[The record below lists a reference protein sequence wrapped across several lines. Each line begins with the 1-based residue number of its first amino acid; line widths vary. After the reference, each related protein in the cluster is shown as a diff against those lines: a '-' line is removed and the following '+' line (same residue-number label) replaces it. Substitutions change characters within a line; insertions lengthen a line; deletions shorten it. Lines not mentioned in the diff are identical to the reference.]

1 MNWRR
6 QARRM
11 SLAAGLLAFVLCS
24 LANRSA
30 ALQPPASSD
39 AFAGTWQAQFQGKT
53 FLTIKLAK
61 QDGKLT
67 GTISH
72 IDVQLDQNGN
82 LTSAAPAEG
91 EDPVVD
97 TKLDGNTLLLTGKDQ
112 QSQAATQFQIKL
124 AGADEAEV
132 QQLGKISA
140 TAPKPWKLQRI
151 TTAGATAGQSR
162 PQDIKSKLAAAAQ
175 TWLGG
180 QFGAASPA
188 SSATN
193 SSTSANTAS
202 SATTAPATALKVSDT
217 PLDAGLRKDIDDL
230 PRRVHDQFN
239 NLGDMVNFV
248 LIGSQQQ
255 VQTSLETADW
265 HLADTDTKKAVVN
278 AVLQTYDKKDYLAM
292 PMSTLYLFDRGQ
304 DFGYEMADPYAVVA
318 SRHHFR
324 LWKAPFSWNGQ
335 TVWAGAGTHDI
346 GFEKDQRN
354 GKVTHKIDPAVDG
367 ERENIGSSLQK
378 TGKVKNLSY
387 YLPPNPV
394 QEAKNATGG
403 GYHSDGRILV
413 IQLQ

>member
-72 IDVQLDQNGN
+72 INVQLDQNGN

-140 TAPKPWKLQRI
+140 TAPKPWKLQRV
-151 TTAGATAGQSR
+151 TTAGATAGQDK

-180 QFGAASPA
+180 QFGAGSPA

-193 SSTSANTAS
+193 SSTSANPAS

-217 PLDAGLRKDIDDL
+217 PLDAGLRKDIDD
-230 PRRVHDQFN
+230 
-239 NLGDMVNFV
+239 
-248 LIGSQQQ
+248 
-255 VQTSLETADW
+255 
-265 HLADTDTKKAVVN
+265 
-278 AVLQTYDKKDYLAM
+278 
-292 PMSTLYLFDRGQ
+292 
-304 DFGYEMADPYAVVA
+304 
-318 SRHHFR
+318 
-324 LWKAPFSWNGQ
+324 
-335 TVWAGAGTHDI
+335 
-346 GFEKDQRN
+346 
-354 GKVTHKIDPAVDG
+354 
-367 ERENIGSSLQK
+367 
-378 TGKVKNLSY
+378 
-387 YLPPNPV
+387 
-394 QEAKNATGG
+394 
-403 GYHSDGRILV
+403 
-413 IQLQ
+413 